1 VGELMFIWNHI
12 FEIFMKKYWND
23 KYRQIP
29 VFSKETEGVI
39 LGDFNWTIEGVN
51 SITLTNNQTLT
62 DRELMGHLLHQMCR
76 HIIFEKH
83 GHKIFPYGI
92 EWQEEMRIVGFTG
105 KINRWT
111 DGSDRFTENEY
122 QSIVELLPR
131 YKQ

>member
-29 VFSKETEGVI
+29 VFSKETEGVT

-83 GHKIFPYGI
+83 GHKTFPYGI

>member
-1 VGELMFIWNHI
+1 MFIWNHI

>member
-1 VGELMFIWNHI
+1 VGELMFIWDHI

-29 VFSKETEGVI
+29 VFSKETEGVT

-83 GHKIFPYGI
+83 GHKTFPYGI